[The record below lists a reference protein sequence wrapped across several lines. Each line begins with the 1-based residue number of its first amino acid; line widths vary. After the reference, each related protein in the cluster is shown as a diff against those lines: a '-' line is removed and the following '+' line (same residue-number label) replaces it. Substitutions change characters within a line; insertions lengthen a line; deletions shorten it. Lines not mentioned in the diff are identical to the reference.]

1 MVLLLRPLRCGDA
14 PRGARMLGKGCEIG
28 VDFGGDPRRLIIDAS
43 PDIGVVTDPA
53 QVVDEVGRR
62 LAQRHPGPDP
72 DRDVRERLRTGGHR
86 FEVRLHSRG
95 GHDLLPTGPDRLGRG
110 LHLPSLPHTGTW
122 ARTPGVYDSY
132 MKDMAVSQARTHLA
146 GLIEQTR
153 RSGEPVFVTR
163 RGQRV
168 AVIVD
173 SEAYERLVSDAEDA
187 LDRAELKLAR
197 ADDDYIPWDEVKA
210 DLGLE

>member
-1 MVLLLRPLRCGDA
+1 
-14 PRGARMLGKGCEIG
+14 ML
-28 VDFGGDPRRLIIDAS
+28 A
-43 PDIGVVTDPA
+43 DI
-53 QVVDEVGRR
+53 
-62 LAQRHPGPDP
+62 
-72 DRDVRERLRTGGHR
+72 
-86 FEVRLHSRG
+86 
-95 GHDLLPTGPDRLGRG
+95 
-110 LHLPSLPHTGTW
+110 
-122 ARTPGVYDSY
+122 GVYDSY
-132 MKDMAVSQARTHLA
+132 MEDMAVSEARTHLA

-173 SEAYERLVSDAEDA
+173 SGAYERLVSDAEDA